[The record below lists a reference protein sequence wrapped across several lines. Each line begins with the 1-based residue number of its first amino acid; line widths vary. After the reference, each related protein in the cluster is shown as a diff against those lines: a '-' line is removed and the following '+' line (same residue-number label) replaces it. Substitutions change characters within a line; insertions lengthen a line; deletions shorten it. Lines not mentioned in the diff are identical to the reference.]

1 MTKTLREEIRQTRP
15 FQTLEQEAYLNLIR
29 TAAALSDDLE
39 QLLRPIGITPAQYNV
54 LRILKGAEPAGL
66 CRNEV
71 RDRMLTRMPDMTRLL
86 DRMEKAELVTRSRG
100 ADDRRVVSTRI
111 TEKGRRILGETEG
124 RIREEHGRRLGHMSE
139 AQLKTLIELLT
150 LMRSAA

>member
-1 MTKTLREEIRQTRP
+1 
-15 FQTLEQEAYLNLIR
+15 
-29 TAAALSDDLE
+29 
-39 QLLRPIGITPAQYNV
+39 
-54 LRILKGAEPAGL
+54 L

-86 DRMEKAELVTRSRG
+86 DRMERAELVTRSRG
-100 ADDRRVVSTRI
+100 AEDRRVVSTRI

-124 RIREEHGRRLGHMSE
+124 LIREEHGRRLGHMSE